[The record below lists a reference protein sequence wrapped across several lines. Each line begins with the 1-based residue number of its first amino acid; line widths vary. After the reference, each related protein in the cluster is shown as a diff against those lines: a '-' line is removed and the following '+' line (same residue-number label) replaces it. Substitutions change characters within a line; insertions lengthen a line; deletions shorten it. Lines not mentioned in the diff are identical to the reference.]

1 MTANE
6 KKAMQK
12 KFSEDFLQAVQK
24 AIYERKLSEKQ
35 KKEDLSYA
43 KSHAVKLAKG
53 IFEVL
58 SEDSLKSE
66 SESESESDADEIS
79 MQVFLS
85 MPEDTCVRM
94 RLKLISM
101 VQAQAE
107 KRVKENE
114 KKLHLNSLKPSDY
127 KALKKMVDL
136 INHAILPI
144 QGMEKILYRETG
156 MYTPKFVECP
166 YCHQKMFF
174 KEGSNFNVYVCG
186 TEGCKTLVSCYPF
199 SSLPKGIPANLQLRN
214 LRKEVRRLAGKVFQ
228 GKMYQLFLFIEKMI
242 GRKFH
247 EADGHISS
255 MTEEECK
262 KIIHLFQF
270 LSKRKEYLT
279 GIKDIRR
286 NNYLLEEY
294 FISHATHQ
302 EMQMFYFLMCDM
314 RVGEIAKKINMPFS
328 EASILYANA
337 LSKGCPHLP
346 KNVPVL
352 KSYLSDQKIR
362 QKLDEC
368 QHEDTDTFL
377 YHIIRRGYFPSFQTL
392 TLRTLVAFYQRNQ
405 LLKRLIEEDKQNQEN
420 GYISKISYL

>member
-1 MTANE
+1 MNMKSSE

-12 KFSEDFLQAVQK
+12 KFSEDFLQVVQK
-24 AIYERKLSEKQ
+24 TISESKLAEKQ

-43 KSHAVKLAKG
+43 KIHAGKLSKG

-58 SEDSLKSE
+58 SRNI
-66 SESESESDADEIS
+66 SDVQQNEIS
-79 MQVFLS
+79 MQFFLS
-85 MPEDTCVRM
+85 LPEDACAGLRSE
-94 RLKLISM
+94 LISM

-107 KRVKENE
+107 KRMEENK
-114 KKLHLNSLKPSDY
+114 KKLHSHTLKPSDY

-136 INHAILPI
+136 INYAI
-144 QGMEKILYRETG
+144 QKNQEVKKILYRETV
-156 MYTPKFVECP
+156 MYTQKFVECP

-199 SSLPKGIPANLQLRN
+199 SALPKGIPANLQLRN
-214 LRKEVRRLAGKVFQ
+214 LRKEVRRLTGKVFQ

-247 EADGHISS
+247 DADGHISS
-255 MTEEECK
+255 MTEDECK

-302 EMQMFYFLMCDM
+302 EMQMFYFLMCGM
-314 RVGEIAKKINMPFS
+314 RVGEIAKKMNMPFS
-328 EASILYANA
+328 EASILYANV

-346 KNVPVL
+346 KNAPVL
-352 KSYLSDQKIR
+352 KSYLSDQKIK

-368 QHEDTDTFL
+368 QHEDTDTFI

-392 TLRTLVAFYQRNQ
+392 TLRMLVAFYQRNQ
-405 LLKRLIEEDKQNQEN
+405 LLKRLIEEYTKDKEN